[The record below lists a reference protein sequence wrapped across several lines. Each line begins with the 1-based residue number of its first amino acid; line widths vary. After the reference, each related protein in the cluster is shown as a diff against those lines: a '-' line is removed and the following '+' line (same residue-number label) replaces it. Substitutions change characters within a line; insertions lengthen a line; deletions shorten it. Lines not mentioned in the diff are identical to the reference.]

1 MHYLRLIGL
10 FARAS
15 FLEEAAYRANF
26 FLSVMY
32 SLLNLSTGVLGIMVL
47 FGQVKQINGWGL
59 NQTLALLGVYLTLGA
74 LRNLVFGPSLDSMAG
89 MDGEIWSGRL
99 DFSLMRPLNTQF
111 LVSFRKWRYHSLLDL
126 ALGIG
131 VIAITATRLGESL
144 AFGNLVSFFLAL
156 GAGVAILYAILLAF
170 SALAFFSPGVMFTWV
185 FDGVFQ
191 MARYPLGLYPGWLQ
205 LVLTWII
212 PVGIIT
218 TLPAQALNGIV
229 SPAQLIEMFG
239 LAAVLCIAASG
250 LFRYG
255 LRQYKSASS

>member
-1 MHYLRLIGL
+1 MYHLRLIGL

-15 FLEEAAYRANF
+15 FLEESAYRANF
-26 FLSVMY
+26 FLSVVY
-32 SLLNLSTGVLGIMVL
+32 SLLNLLTGVLAIVVL
-47 FGQVKQINGWGL
+47 FGQVTQINGWEF

-74 LRNLVFGPSLDSMAG
+74 LRSLVFGPSLDSMAG

-111 LVSFRKWRYHSLLDL
+111 LVSFRKWRYHALFDL
-126 ALGIG
+126 ALGFT
-131 VIAITATRLGESL
+131 VILIAAMRLHESL
-144 AFGNLVSFFLAL
+144 AVGNLLSFLLAL
-156 GAGVAILYAILLAF
+156 GAGLAILYAILLAF

-191 MARYPLGLYPGWLQ
+191 MARYPLGLYPRWLQ
-205 LVLTWII
+205 WMLTWIV
-212 PVGIIT
+212 PVGVIT
-218 TLPAQALNGIV
+218 TLPAQALNGAA
-229 SPAQLIEMFG
+229 SPAA
-239 LAAVLCIAASG
+239 LAGMLVLALLLCSTASL